1 MMDAK
6 TQRPPFSPAD
16 ILLPVGSPEKWAVIA
31 CDQYTSE
38 PEYWHTAEQT
48 VGDAP
53 SALRVIFPEV
63 YLSDPAHDAERI
75 CQINATMHAYLGGG
89 VLRTLPNTMIY
100 TCRTVTGGAVR
111 HGLIGQIDLTD
122 YAYQKGSRTLIRATE
137 QTVAERIPPRVQIRR
152 DAPMELPHVMLLI
165 DDPADTVFGPLAAE
179 TAASA
184 PLYDFD
190 LMQHGGHLTGRALP
204 AAAVARVQ
212 AALSALAAGQAD
224 PLLFAVG
231 DGNHSLAAAKE
242 CYLADPTEEKRY
254 ALVEVVNIHD
264 PSLVFEPI
272 YRVVFGVQPDELIAD
287 FIAACGE
294 CAPDA
299 PEAQRFTAVSGGQE
313 RSFAVRPASKLA
325 VGTLQAFLDRWL
337 AAHPSASI
345 DYIHGEESVRRLA
358 AREDAVGFLF
368 SGMRKDELFAAVR
381 QDGSLP
387 RKTFSMGHA
396 DDKRFYLEARRLI
409 SE

>member
-1 MMDAK
+1 M
-6 TQRPPFSPAD
+6 
-16 ILLPVGSPEKWAVIA
+16 
-31 CDQYTSE
+31 
-38 PEYWHTAEQT
+38 
-48 VGDAP
+48 
-53 SALRVIFPEV
+53 
-63 YLSDPAHDAERI
+63 
-75 CQINATMHAYLGGG
+75 
-89 VLRTLPNTMIY
+89 
-100 TCRTVTGGAVR
+100 
-111 HGLIGQIDLTD
+111 
-122 YAYQKGSRTLIRATE
+122 
-137 QTVAERIPPRVQIRR
+137 
-152 DAPMELPHVMLLI
+152 
-165 DDPADTVFGPLAAE
+165 
-179 TAASA
+179 
-184 PLYDFD
+184 
-190 LMQHGGHLTGRALP
+190 
-204 AAAVARVQ
+204 
-212 AALSALAAGQAD
+212 
-224 PLLFAVG
+224 
-231 DGNHSLAAAKE
+231 
-242 CYLADPTEEKRY
+242 
-254 ALVEVVNIHD
+254 
-264 PSLVFEPI
+264 FEPI

-299 PEAQRFTAVSGGQE
+299 PQAQRFTAVSGGQE